1 MKYSIAPTAASA
13 EPMTNVKEMTEL
25 IFTPMSCAVSKSLD
39 AARMARP
46 TLVFFVSH
54 TSSSTSRI
62 VSTGVTSVT
71 RLVDAPRTLM
81 VSEIQGM
88 GFVTGCG

>member
-1 MKYSIAPTAASA
+1 
-13 EPMTNVKEMTEL
+13 
-25 IFTPMSCAVSKSLD
+25 MSCAVSKSLD
-39 AARMARP
+39 AARMASP
-46 TLVFFVSH
+46 TFVFFVSH
-54 TSSSTSRI
+54 TSSSTSPI

-88 GFVTGCG
+88 GFVTGCGCQESVLSVCSATVETGRERFSASTR